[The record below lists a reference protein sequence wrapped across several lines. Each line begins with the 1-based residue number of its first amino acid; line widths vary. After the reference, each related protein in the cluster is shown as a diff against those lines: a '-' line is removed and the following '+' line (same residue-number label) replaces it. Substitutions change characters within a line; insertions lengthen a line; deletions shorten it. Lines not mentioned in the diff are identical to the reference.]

1 MDKQIVIGKIIAP
14 HGVRGEFRLMPLTEN
29 PERYLE
35 MKKLLLENGKEF
47 TVTSA
52 RFHKNMVLIKTEEI
66 TSMDEVELLRG
77 QNVVVNTE
85 DLPPLEQGRFY
96 VADLIGFA
104 VVTLENEDVG
114 KLSDVITTGSNDV
127 FVVKNAVGKE
137 IMIPAIDTH
146 IKEIDTKSRTIKV
159 VLPQWID

>member
-35 MKKLLLENGKEF
+35 MKTLLLENGKEF
-47 TVTSA
+47 TITSA

>member
-29 PERYLE
+29 PDRYLE

-47 TVTSA
+47 TITSA